1 MRQVCIC
8 FNNKSPWLFA
18 NERFGGAAFTTVR
31 TSYIYSRFSSCISLS
46 WIKPWFLNFTFFL
59 YSGLVKYNK
68 INQPRS
74 SGTCGSSDLRTQ
86 VYALVFSTLDYT
98 FNIFMGGKIRTPAYK
113 DLCRQHLQTSWNR
126 IAHLH
131 CCCCSVAQLCPTLC
145 NPMDCKEES
154 EKVGFEA

>member
-1 MRQVCIC
+1 MTVCQWEIWGC
-8 FNNKSPWLFA
+8 CL
-18 NERFGGAAFTTVR
+18 
-31 TSYIYSRFSSCISLS
+31 RFSSCISLS

-145 NPMDCKEES
+145 NPIKNLGIMWLIFQNFRGSRYIFSISCS
-154 EKVGFEA
+154 LS